1 MSQSIAVLQNAGMP
15 AHFNALAGN
24 LPDMNS
30 AANEGLSA
38 GFAIIGYKG
47 RNWRIKH
54 RGSEVV
60 VSATDAQ
67 GRQQPSAWLDVVIVG
82 ISPAISKQYYAKRF
96 TEGDDAAPDCFSTDG
111 VQPDAASTAKQS
123 AACSMCPQNVW
134 GSRVN
139 DNGNKIKACQDA
151 RRIAVVPLGDIEN
164 ASFGGPMMLRVPPM
178 SLTNL
183 ADYGRNLQRLG
194 AQPYMVGTTLSFDQ
208 SVAYP
213 LIQFAATG
221 WLEPEQFA
229 AAQRTMED
237 PMVQRVLADTVAAP
251 ADVPVS
257 AGANVGALAAAPA
270 HVQPVG
276 PTAADITAKVA
287 AKMAAQAEAAEAL
300 AKIAAERSAAKLAVI
315 VAADAAADAAA
326 AKVATP
332 ARSAGAQS
340 FVTQAR
346 PPVQPARAE
355 REPVHTAAA
364 QHAPAHVPAQA
375 VAQAPDDL
383 AAAIDSL
390 LQS

>member
-1 MSQSIAVLQNAGMP
+1 MSQSIAILQNAGMP

-54 RGSEVV
+54 RGNEVV
-60 VSATDAQ
+60 VSTADAQ

-82 ISPAISKQYYAKRF
+82 VSPAISKQYYAKRF
-96 TEGDDAAPDCFSTDG
+96 AEGDDAAPDCFSTDG

-123 AACSMCPQNVW
+123 TACSMCPQNVW

-139 DNGNKIKACQDA
+139 ENGNKIKACQDA

-164 ASFGGPMMLRVPPM
+164 ASFGGPMMLRIPPM

-183 ADYGRNLQRLG
+183 ADYARNLQRLG

-221 WLEPEQFA
+221 WLTPVEFA
-229 AAQRTMED
+229 LAQSAMED

-257 AGANVGALAAAPA
+257 AGADVGALAAAPA
-270 HVQPVG
+270 HVQPAG
-276 PTAADITAKVA
+276 PTAAEFIA
-287 AKMAAQAEAAEAL
+287 AKAEAARAAAAQVEAAEAL
-300 AKIAAERSAAKLAVI
+300 AKVAAERAVK
-315 VAADAAADAAA
+315 VAADAAA
-326 AKVATP
+326 AKAAAPGRTG
-332 ARSAGAQS
+332 GAQS

-346 PPVQPARAE
+346 PPMQAA
-355 REPVHTAAA
+355 HTPAA
-364 QHAPAHVPAQA
+364 QHTPQAHVPTQA

-383 AAAIDSL
+383 AAAIDDL
-390 LQS
+390 LKL

>member
-15 AHFNALAGN
+15 AHFNALAGT
-24 LPDMNS
+24 LPDMNA

-111 VQPDAASTAKQS
+111 IQPDASSTAKQS
-123 AACSMCPQNVW
+123 AACSMCPQNIW

-139 DNGNKIKACQDA
+139 DNGNKIKACQDT

-183 ADYGRNLQRLG
+183 ADYARNLQRLG

-213 LIQFAATG
+213 LIQFAAMG

-251 ADVPVS
+251 AEAPASV
-257 AGANVGALAAAPA
+257 GANVGALAAAPA
-270 HVQPVG
+270 HMRPADVQHAG
-276 PTAADITAKVA
+276 PTAAEIA
-287 AKMAAQAEAAEAL
+287 AQAEAAQAEAAEAL
-300 AKIAAERSAAKLAVI
+300 AKVAAERTAKVAVI
-315 VAADAAADAAA
+315 AAAEREAKAAA
-326 AKVATP
+326 AKAAAPGRTN
-332 ARSAGAQS
+332 GAQS
-340 FVTQAR
+340 FVNPFRPPAQPAHTPAAQHTQA
-346 PPVQPARAE
+346 A
-355 REPVHTAAA
+355 
-364 QHAPAHVPAQA
+364 HAPAHVPAQA

-390 LQS
+390 LQM